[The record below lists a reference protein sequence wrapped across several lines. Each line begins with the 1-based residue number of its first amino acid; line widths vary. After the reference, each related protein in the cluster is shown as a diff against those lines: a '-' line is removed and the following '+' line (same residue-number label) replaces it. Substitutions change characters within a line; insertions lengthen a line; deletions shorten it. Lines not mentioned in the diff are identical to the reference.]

1 MTDQIKYL
9 LVPLALSLMAGCGE
23 PEANNPGADLPESQK
38 TPYEKLVSGGIQYR
52 HSSEAAEFGEEV
64 CRAMLQAEPFEITSW
79 RTVMKDYGFSE
90 QVMAFIEGDLEK
102 WVSLGPQTCGR
113 KLALG
118 IGEIPRN

>member
-1 MTDQIKYL
+1 
-9 LVPLALSLMAGCGE
+9 MAGCGE
-23 PEANNPGADLPESQK
+23 PEANNPGADIPESHK
-38 TPYEKLVSGGIQYR
+38 TPYEKLVSGGMRYR

-90 QVMAFIEGDLEK
+90 QVIAVLEGDLEN

-113 KLALG
+113 KLAPG
-118 IGEIPRN
+118 IGEIN